1 MPTNRQRTAVF
12 PGAFDPITN
21 GHLDL
26 IRRGRILFD
35 KLIVAVGRNPEKTEL
50 FSAAERVE
58 MIRSLIAGMDNV
70 SVQAYEGLTFDFV
83 SSVGANVI
91 LRGIR
96 DSVDL
101 RGELQTANTNLLV
114 GEVETVFLLTRDQHA
129 LTSSSLIR
137 QIAELGGCDEER
149 LGRLVP
155 PIVAKKL
162 QEKFSK

>member
-114 GEVETVFLLTRDQHA
+114 
-129 LTSSSLIR
+129 
-137 QIAELGGCDEER
+137 
-149 LGRLVP
+149 
-155 PIVAKKL
+155 
-162 QEKFSK
+162 